1 MALADVY
8 ATIDE
13 AEKAFDDTNEIEH
26 RSNGKYRRLRRN
38 GRTINS
44 D

>member
-1 MALADVY
+1 MKLADVY

-13 AEKAFDDTNEIEH
+13 AEKAFDDNNEIEN
-26 RSNGKYRRLRRN
+26 RPNGKFKRLRRN